1 MSAKQKLTVYVSDEI
16 FEEMKAEADRQDR
29 TVSWM
34 VEMCWRLSRTKI
46 QTLSG
51 VADLF
56 DEN

>member
-1 MSAKQKLTVYVSDEI
+1 MSAKQKLTVYVNDEI

-34 VEMCWRLSRTKI
+34 VEMCWRLSKHKM

-56 DEN
+56 DEG